1 MPGTPSSIF
10 SGTAGRMVFDMK
22 GEKGYDA
29 RRFEADIKQI
39 TSHLIEKQKRYDRVA
54 ELTRDTIR
62 AAALSI
68 TELHNNS
75 PEKAKKGIASMAPML
90 KELQKLDAQFKHHSV
105 QAYQEYAEAKILYT
119 IKTSWEIPPHAEVG
133 VEKEAYVL
141 GLMDVMGELKR
152 EVIENL
158 RAEDYG
164 TADKCYGFM
173 RSIYDTTRGMRFAE
187 SVLGGFRRKQDV
199 ARIQLESAGS
209 EILFSKAKRRAS
221 HRRAPSA

>member
-1 MPGTPSSIF
+1 MKDKPGF
-10 SGTAGRMVFDMK
+10 NAK
-22 GEKGYDA
+22 G
-29 RRFEADIKQI
+29 FEADIREI

-54 ELTRDTIR
+54 ELTRNTIR
-62 AAALSI
+62 TAALSI
-68 TELHNNS
+68 TELHNND
-75 PEKAKKGIASMAPML
+75 PVKAKKGIAAMGPML
-90 KELQKLDAQFKHHSV
+90 KELRRLDVQFKHHSI

-119 IKTSWEIPPHAEVG
+119 IKTTWQIPSHSEVG

-158 RAEDYG
+158 RAGDYA
-164 TADKCYGFM
+164 TADRCYGFM

-209 EILFSKAKRRAS
+209 EILFSKAKG
-221 HRRAPSA
+221 